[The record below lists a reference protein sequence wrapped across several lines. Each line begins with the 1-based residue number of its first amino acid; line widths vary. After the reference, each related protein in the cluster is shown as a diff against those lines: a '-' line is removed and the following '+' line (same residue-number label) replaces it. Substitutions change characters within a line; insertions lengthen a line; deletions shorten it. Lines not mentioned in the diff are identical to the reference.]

1 MPLQARQYM
10 QEGLGFLINLSVSLV
25 LALVLGLGAQRLR
38 LSPIIGYL
46 LAGIAI
52 GPCTPGFVADP
63 KMAHDLAEVGV
74 ILIMFGVGMH
84 LNFRDLLAVK
94 RIAIPGCVGQILTA
108 SALGTMVAASF
119 GISTGASIVL
129 GISISVAS
137 TVVVIRVLTDNDLV
151 QTSQGH
157 IAIGW
162 LILQDI
168 FTVFV
173 LVALPGIASICG
185 QSGGG
190 GEAMLT
196 TLAWA
201 MAKFAGLTL
210 LVVIVGRK
218 AIPWLLNLVARTRSR
233 ELFILTVLS
242 LALAIATVSA
252 ALFGVSMALGAFLAG
267 IFVGQTQVSHQA
279 AADALPMR
287 DAFAVLFF
295 VSVGMLFDPQA
306 IIKEPLLV
314 IEFLGIIMV
323 VTPLMAFLII
333 WFLRYSVRTAI
344 TVALALTQ
352 IGEFSF
358 LLANEAT
365 ALGLL
370 SADGQSLLVA
380 CALISIA
387 ANPPLFRAVT
397 HLEQWLRSKE
407 RIWRILSK
415 RSSYKDLRLHK
426 EEQLWLSQSRRES
439 AARPRAVVVG
449 YGPVGQ
455 TACRILKNFDIP
467 LLIIDLNLDTVR
479 DLMESGQAA
488 IYGDAGQSDILK
500 AAGVQE
506 ADYLLV
512 TIPDILAR
520 TTVIVAARELNP
532 DIHVFTRA
540 RYLRERSWL
549 EEMGATNICIEEA
562 ETAIGCAMLLLREVG
577 ADGNQIQI
585 AIQEIRGALG
595 MCNWDDQYTGR

>member
-1 MPLQARQYM
+1 M
-10 QEGLGFLINLSVSLV
+10 QDGLGFLVNLSVSLV
-25 LALVLGLGAQRLR
+25 LALVLGLAAQRLR

-46 LAGIAI
+46 LAGIAL

-63 KMAHDLAEVGV
+63 KMAHDFAEVGI

-84 LNFRDLLAVK
+84 FNFNDLFAVR
-94 RIAIPGCVGQILTA
+94 RIVIPGCLGQIVVA
-108 SALGTMVAASF
+108 STLGTIVAISF
-119 GISTGASIVL
+119 GMDAGAGIVL

-137 TVVVIRVLTDNDLV
+137 TVVVIRVLTDNDLL

-168 FTVFV
+168 FTVFI
-173 LVALPGIASICG
+173 LMALPGMASILG
-185 QSGGG
+185 LSEGGWEG
-190 GEAMLT
+190 LLI

-201 MAKFAGLTL
+201 IAKFAGLTL
-210 LVVIVGRK
+210 LVVIIGEK

-233 ELFILTVLS
+233 ELFILTILS
-242 LALAIATVSA
+242 LALTIATGSA

-267 IFVGQTQVSHQA
+267 IFVGQTEVSHQA

-306 IIKEPLLV
+306 IIKEPRILFGL
-314 IEFLGIIMV
+314 LGIIIFA
-323 VTPLMAFLII
+323 TPLTAFLII
-333 WFLRYSVRTAI
+333 WSLRYSVRTAI

-358 LLANEAT
+358 LLANEAM
-365 ALGLL
+365 AFGLL
-370 SADGQSLLVA
+370 SADAQSLLVA

-387 ANPPLFRAVT
+387 ANPPLFRAIT
-397 HLEQWLRSKE
+397 RLEKWLRRKE
-407 RIWRILSK
+407 RIWRILSQ
-415 RSSYKDLRLHK
+415 RSSYKELTLDK
-426 EEQLWLSQSRRES
+426 EEQLRLSKTGQKPVTKS
-439 AARPRAVVVG
+439 RAVIVG

-455 TACRILKNFDIP
+455 TASRILKDFDIP

-479 DLMESGQAA
+479 NLIESGQAA
-488 IYGDAGQSDILK
+488 IYGDAGQRDILK
-500 AAGVQE
+500 AAGVQK

-520 TTVIVAARELNP
+520 TTVIVTARELNP
-532 DIHVFTRA
+532 EIHVFTRA
-540 RYLRERSWL
+540 RYLKEQAWL
-549 EEMGATNICIEEA
+549 EEMGATDICIEEA
-562 ETAIGCAMLLLREVG
+562 ETAIGCAILLLREVG
-577 ADGNQIQI
+577 ADGNRIQKE
-585 AIQEIRGALG
+585 IQEIRRALG
-595 MCNWDDQYTGR
+595 MRNWDDQPIGS